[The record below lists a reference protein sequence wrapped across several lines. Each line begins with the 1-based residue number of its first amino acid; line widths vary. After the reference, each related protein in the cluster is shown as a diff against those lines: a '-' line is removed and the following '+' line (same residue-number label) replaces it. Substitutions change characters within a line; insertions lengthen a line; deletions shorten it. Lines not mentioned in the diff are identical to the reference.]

1 MLLDRVYADRHTP
14 APTDCLH
21 SGRVVCQEHTA
32 KIAAFLHLCSSYS
45 LNTERMSAQPDRA
58 FYAYHANRDTW
69 RALARSV
76 HPVGVM

>member
-1 MLLDRVYADRHTP
+1 MLIGIRP
-14 APTDCLH
+14 PPTDCLH

-45 LNTERMSAQPDRA
+45 LNTERMSAHDRA
-58 FYAYHANRDTW
+58 GVLRIPRQSRH
-69 RALARSV
+69 LARSA